1 MLTDDKNFFHTHR
14 NIHSLFSD
22 LNKELTKVNEWFV
35 AKKRSLNVKKS
46 KYSFF
51 PINLVIMTIFLFDY

>member
-1 MLTDDKNFFHTHR
+1 MFIDDKNFFYTRR

-22 LNKELTKVNEWFV
+22 MNKELTKVNEWFV

-51 PINLVIMTIFLFDY
+51 PINLVIMTILLFDY